1 MRRHALVQLSL
12 AKLREMFREP
22 EMIFWTFVF
31 PILMAI
37 GLGVAFGSRGDV
49 VLPVGVQQAADA
61 QWYRQAIDDAPGLS
75 ARVLSPEQ
83 ARRQLRTG
91 KVTVVVI
98 PGETTWTYWSDPTRQ
113 ESRLARL
120 AVNEALQAAAGRRDA
135 HATAERAMTEKG
147 SRYIDFLIPGLL
159 GLNLL
164 GTGMWGIGYYVVNAR
179 SKKLLK
185 RLAATPMPRA
195 YYLLAQV
202 LGRLVFLAFEVGV
215 LLGFGR
221 LAFGVP
227 LRGSLTLLAA
237 VTVLGAFTFS
247 GMGLL
252 LASRTRTV
260 EGMQGMMNVVMLP
273 MWIVSGSFFSAERF
287 PQALQPL
294 IQALPL
300 TAVNDALR
308 AVMLDGS
315 PATAIAGELAIL
327 AAWCLVSFG
336 GALARFRWS

>member
-1 MRRHALVQLSL
+1 MRRHPLVQLSL
-12 AKLREMFREP
+12 AKLREMIREP
-22 EMIFWTFVF
+22 EMIFWTFAF
-31 PILMAI
+31 PILLAI
-37 GLGVAFGSRGDV
+37 GLGVAFGSRGET
-49 VLPVGVQQAADA
+49 VLPVGIEQSDDA
-61 QWYRQAIDDAPGLS
+61 QWYRQAIDAAPGLR
-75 ARVLSPEQ
+75 AEIVSPEE
-83 ARRQLRTG
+83 AHRQLRTG
-91 KVTVVVI
+91 KLAIVVI
-98 PGETTWTYWSDPTRQ
+98 PGETWTYWSDPTRE

-120 AVNEALQAAAGRRDA
+120 AVDDALQSAAGRADA
-135 HATAERAMTEKG
+135 RPSADRAMTERG

-185 RLAATPMPRA
+185 RMAATPMPRS
-195 YYLLAQV
+195 YYLLSQI
-202 LGRLVFLAFEVGV
+202 LGRMVFLVFEVAV
-215 LLGFGR
+215 LLGFGW

-227 LRGSLTLLAA
+227 MRGSPLLLGI

-252 LASRTRTV
+252 IAARTRTI
-260 EGMQGMMNVVMLP
+260 EGVQGMMNVVMMP
-273 MWIVSGSFFSAERF
+273 MWILSGTFFSAARF
-287 PQALQPL
+287 PDIVQPL

-300 TAVNDALR
+300 TALNDALR

-315 PATAIAGELAIL
+315 PATAVAGELAIL
-327 AAWCLVSFG
+327 AAWCLASFV